1 MRSWRGATTLTLT
14 LTWTLTLC
22 LRDFNITVTRLLLSV
37 LPQHVAVEM
46 KGDIMSPVEVPL
58 KLENTPIGD
67 NFSCRDTESVK
78 NVNDNGMWGNDR
90 VLMQG
95 QFHKIYIQRHE
106 NVR

>member
-1 MRSWRGATTLTLT
+1 M
-14 LTWTLTLC
+14 
-22 LRDFNITVTRLLLSV
+22 